1 MEKYHRSV
9 LLQETLDVLR
19 PGPGRRF
26 ADCTFGEGGH
36 TEALLAAGSE
46 LVVGLDRDPE
56 ALSIYREAGALRADP
71 RLRLVHGRFS
81 DFANAVGESGFDGI
95 LVDLGV
101 STRQLLRAE
110 RGFSFNQAGPLDM
123 RMDGS
128 SGRSLDELLDETSA
142 EELAEKFQRVAD
154 LYNAT
159 PFTRRILEAHRQGKF
174 KDTLDLAAIAGPRH
188 GKSHP
193 ATAMFLALRM
203 IVNEEY
209 EEVAE
214 GLPRLLEALKPGGR
228 LAVIT
233 FHSTEDRLVK
243 QITKSLAGQC
253 ICGERIC
260 GCPREAK
267 ARIVLKK
274 AVVAGDV
281 EMREN
286 PRARSAKLRCVE
298 KL

>member
-9 LLQETLDVLR
+9 LLREVLEALQ
-19 PGPGRRF
+19 PGSGKVF
-26 ADCTFGEGGH
+26 ADVTFGEGGH
-36 TEALLAAGSE
+36 SEAILDAGASRVIGVDRDAEALE
-46 LVVGLDRDPE
+46 
-56 ALSIYREAGALRADP
+56 IYRSSGARREDP

-81 DFANAVGESGFDGI
+81 RFLEVVPDRDLDGI

-123 RMDGS
+123 RMDATEGGS
-128 SGRSLDELLDETSA
+128 LEALLAASTA
-142 EELAEKFQRVAD
+142 EELAEGFARVAD
-154 LYNAT
+154 LPRAE
-159 PFTRRILEAHRQGKF
+159 PFTRRILEAYHAGRF
-174 KDTLDLAAIAGPRH
+174 KTTLDLAAIAGPRR
-188 GKSHP
+188 GKTHP

-203 IVNEEY
+203 LVNQEY
-209 EEVAE
+209 EEVE
-214 GLPRLLEALKPGGR
+214 QGLPILLQALRPGGR
-228 LAVIT
+228 LVVIT

-243 QITKSLAGQC
+243 RIFQRLAGRC
-253 ICGERIC
+253 ICDEPIC
-260 GCPREAK
+260 RCSRV
-267 ARIVLKK
+267 RTVDWVYKK
-274 AVVAGDV
+274 AVVATAE

>member
-9 LLQETLDVLR
+9 LLQECLDALQA
-19 PGPGRRF
+19 GPGRIF

-36 TEALLAAGSE
+36 TEALLRAGADK
-46 LVVGLDRDPE
+46 VVGVDRDPE
-56 ALSIYREAGALRADP
+56 ALALYRQSGALRDDA
-71 RLRLVHGRFS
+71 RLKLVHGRFS
-81 DFANAVGESGFDGI
+81 NFSEVVGETGFDGI

-128 SGRSLDELLDETSA
+128 QGPDLKQILDETSA
-142 EELAEKFQRVAD
+142 EELAERFQKVAD
-154 LYNAT
+154 LYNAL
-159 PFTRRILEAHRQGKF
+159 PFTKRILEAHRQGKF
-174 KDTLDLAAIAGPRH
+174 QNTLDLASMAGARH

-209 EEVAE
+209 EEVAD
-214 GLPRLLEALKPGGR
+214 GLPRLFAALKPGGR

-243 QITKSLAGQC
+243 RITQRLAGQC
-253 ICGERIC
+253 TCDERIC
-260 GCPREAK
+260 QCPKEKLAK
-267 ARIVLKK
+267 IVLKK
-274 AVVAGDV
+274 AVTAGQQ

>member
-9 LLQETLDVLR
+9 LLEEVIEVLQ
-19 PGPGRRF
+19 PGPGRVY

-36 TEALLAAGSE
+36 SEALLAAGAE
-46 LVVGLDRDPE
+46 KVIGLDRDPE
-56 ALSIYREAGALRADP
+56 ALKIYRESGARRNDP

-81 DFANAVGESGFDGI
+81 RFAEVVGETGLDGI

-123 RMDGS
+123 RMDS
-128 SGRSLDELLDETSA
+128 TEERDLARLLDETTP
-142 EELAEKFQRVAD
+142 EELAEGFQRVAD

-174 KDTLDLAAIAGPRH
+174 KSTLDLAAIAGPRH

-203 IVNEEY
+203 LVNDEY

-214 GLPRLLEALKPGGR
+214 GLPRLLDVLKPGGR

-243 QITKSLAGQC
+243 RFTQRLAGQC
-253 ICGERIC
+253 TCDERIC
-260 GCPREAK
+260 RCPREK
-267 ARIVLKK
+267 LARIVLKK
-274 AVVAGDV
+274 AVVASEQ

-298 KL
+298 KV